1 MAKGTDLFEE
11 AQAWLQSDRGLR
23 YAAKLLRIKGLPMD
37 PQEIR
42 DETLLKMWDFTQR
55 RPDKDIENVRGY
67 CATIMGNVIMQVLRG
82 QRDLP
87 FDALDDGD
95 GNPAADAGRKKP
107 RPVVPV
113 TPSTDTA
120 PEREQVLIGQLRACV
135 EAVGRSPQPTS
146 AVLTYLTLQAF
157 TEKYIDVTGLPQP
170 KSGARKG
177 DHARWWPSLHLA
189 HQDPELFPW
198 MDRQYPAQRQR
209 LTRARRAAERVLD
222 QAKFLHQNGIAS

>member
-1 MAKGTDLFEE
+1 MAKGPDLYEQ
-11 AQAWLQSDRGLR
+11 AQAWLQSDRGLQ
-23 YAAKLLRIKGLPMD
+23 YAAKLLRIRGLVMD

-42 DETLLKMWDFTQR
+42 DETLLKMWDFVQR

-67 CATIMGNVIMQVLRG
+67 CATVMGNVITQVLRG

-87 FDALDDGD
+87 FDTLDDGD
-95 GNPAADAGRKKP
+95 SNPRPEARRKKLQ
-107 RPVVPV
+107 PVVPV
-113 TPSTDTA
+113 TPSPDTA

-135 EAVGRSPQPTS
+135 EAVGRSPQPAS

-157 TEKYIDVTGLPQP
+157 TETDIAVTGLPQP
-170 KSGARKG
+170 KSGARKD

-189 HQDPELFPW
+189 HQDPDLFPW

-209 LTRARRAAERVLD
+209 LRRARQAAERVLD